1 MNATSLTRTI
11 VILTAFAGVM
21 ACQDTSGPQVPST
34 TGTES
39 VSIVPRSAT
48 IEAGRTVALRATLRD
63 EFGDLL
69 AATFEWRSSDD
80 AVATV
85 TANGEVR
92 GRSEGRAVIS
102 ASAHG
107 KSQLAAIRVL
117 GRGPKD
123 SGNEID
129 PRLARRPSR

>member
-11 VILTAFAGVM
+11 AILTAVAGVM

-48 IEAGRTVALRATLRD
+48 LEAGRTVALTATLRD
-63 EFGDLL
+63 EFGDPL

-80 AVATV
+80 GVATV
-85 TANGEVR
+85 TARGEVR
-92 GRSEGRAVIS
+92 GRSEGRAVIT
-102 ASAHG
+102 ASVHG
-107 KSQLAAIRVL
+107 KSQLAMIRVL
-117 GRGPKD
+117 GRAPKD
-123 SGNEID
+123 IGKGID
-129 PRLARRPSR
+129 QPLARRASR